1 MSFIGHSNT
10 AIYVANCLLRA
21 FPPTSRPKLIIGG
34 PDVGY
39 STEGYIDSFLPL
51 YSDQHLEIK
60 FVIYIGPGE
69 PYIKALTET
78 GFSLSEKSIFMEQD
92 LEHQLVRGAQVLRQF
107 SASALADQGWRRYYD
122 LSLFGDV
129 GVKWASGCKG
139 GCKFC
144 CEPPRRADYRL
155 AQMTSDE
162 ADHIVT
168 QDASKLLISAPDF
181 LNRPSMASRIID
193 SLPSGVNRLHFSAR
207 VDSLYLAVKHYPN
220 IWQKFAAKR
229 HRIDL
234 GVESFIPERLVWLGK
249 YRNLKQAAKQQERLA
264 YLLEFFRPTK
274 TSIGFFIMPLD
285 WRITL
290 AEAKVEAEQLQCCLE
305 QYDYIFL
312 ASQNIAKIVSYATGS
327 NFSSTMSSQDFYR
340 FDDPRLLFLHYL
352 IKNKRS
358 LLYESIEI
366 DSRATHLLEVVI
378 SKVLLR
384 CYLLCLERLAMFEGE
399 CFDLEPILMLRE
411 RKAGEQKIL
420 DTFYDQL
427 KQKREKLKQ
436 SLDEI
441 FNEESQG
448 MAKMITQ
455 ELIRTLCRRIDAS
468 ELSDPEKEKEKNR
481 IVIAVVSQCRTAAV

>member
-1 MSFIGHSNT
+1 
-10 AIYVANCLLRA
+10 
-21 FPPTSRPKLIIGG
+21 
-34 PDVGY
+34 
-39 STEGYIDSFLPL
+39 
-51 YSDQHLEIK
+51 
-60 FVIYIGPGE
+60 
-69 PYIKALTET
+69 
-78 GFSLSEKSIFMEQD
+78 
-92 LEHQLVRGAQVLRQF
+92 
-107 SASALADQGWRRYYD
+107 
-122 LSLFGDV
+122 
-129 GVKWASGCKG
+129 
-139 GCKFC
+139 
-144 CEPPRRADYRL
+144 
-155 AQMTSDE
+155 MTSDE

-181 LNRPSMASRIID
+181 LNSPSMASRIID